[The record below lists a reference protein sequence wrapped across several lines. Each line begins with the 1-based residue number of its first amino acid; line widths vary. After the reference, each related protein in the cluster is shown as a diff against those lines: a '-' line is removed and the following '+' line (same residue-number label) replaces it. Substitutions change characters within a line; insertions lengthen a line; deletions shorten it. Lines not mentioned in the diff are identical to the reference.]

1 MSRALAEALPGAV
14 DATPT
19 LQGPGL
25 HALIVDEVFA
35 NATVEQA
42 LSFFVAVGWRL
53 AAGYPLPDDG
63 GLPGLERALNEV
75 WHRLGLGRVT
85 LAMKDDGIAID
96 HAGATTREHTAS
108 PSWPSAAAALL
119 QGAYG
124 AWFGSI
130 GGEAALRIRIV
141 RQAGERIILHY
152 GL

>member
-1 MSRALAEALPGAV
+1 MSRAVAAAIPGEV
-14 DATPT
+14 DAVA
-19 LQGPGL
+19 LSPGL

-35 NATVEQA
+35 NATAEQA
-42 LSFFVAVGWRL
+42 LSFFVAVGARL
-53 AAGYPLPDDG
+53 AASYPLPDDG
-63 GLPGLERALNEV
+63 GLPGLERAINEV
-75 WHRLGLGRVT
+75 WHKLGLGRVA
-85 LAMKDDGIAID
+85 LALEDDGIAID
-96 HAGATTREHTAS
+96 HAGVTAREHTAS
-108 PSWPSAAAALL
+108 PSWPLAAAALL